1 MQTKNYLKIGL
12 IISLIAHVGFFAVG
26 GYVMSNMTNS
36 LNSMSAQKDNITQ
49 DDITYVDIQL
59 PKETTTDD
67 ITSSEQQISSQ
78 SDITV
83 TQENIEVAPK
93 IEQLEEEK
101 ETPKEEVKQNI
112 ASPTPAT
119 SPKEKKPKYRKLSD
133 LNIRL
138 GKIDESQYDFIKQ
151 IQLDVDNPE
160 NLKSYNPTIKKSAEP
175 VYDHNLIPEGE
186 EIFVIVEY
194 IMDDNG
200 KIIQAD
206 FKYSSED
213 SDPDLSP
220 EVAEDLNAAALEALQ
235 KFEIIPP
242 RDKKGNIVRMPYQQ
256 KFKFT
261 HDSSE
266 NDAQP

>member
-12 IISLIAHVGFFAVG
+12 IISLIAHVGFFALG

-93 IEQLEEEK
+93 TEQLAE
-101 ETPKEEVKQNI
+101 ETPKEDVQQNTI
-112 ASPTPAT
+112 QPTPA
-119 SPKEKKPKYRKLSD
+119 PLKEKKPKYRKLSD
-133 LNIRL
+133 LNIHL

-261 HDSSE
+261 HDTSE
-266 NDAQP
+266 NDEQP

>member
-1 MQTKNYLKIGL
+1 MQTKNYIKIGL
-12 IISLIAHVGFFAVG
+12 VISLVAHVGFFALG
-26 GYVMSNMTNS
+26 GYVMNNMTQS
-36 LNSMSAQKDNITQ
+36 LTGKVTAKDNISQ
-49 DDITYVDIQL
+49 DDITYVDVQI
-59 PKETTTDD
+59 PEENTSDD
-67 ITSSEQQISSQ
+67 ITVPENTVSQ
-78 SDITV
+78 SEIAIA
-83 TQENIEVAPK
+83 QENVANAPELTPPK
-93 IEQLEEEK
+93 QEK
-101 ETPKEEVKQNI
+101 EIKPDIV
-112 ASPTPAT
+112 PPAPPQET
-119 SPKEKKPKYRKLSD
+119 KPKYRKLKD
-133 LNIRL
+133 LNISL

-151 IQLDVDNPE
+151 IQLDVNNPE

-213 SDPDLSP
+213 SDPELPP
-220 EVAEDLNAAALEALQ
+220 EVAEDLNYAALEALQ

-242 RDKKGNIVRMPYQQ
+242 KDKNGNIVRMPYQQ

-261 HDSSE
+261 HDE
-266 NDAQP
+266 TAQDE

>member
-12 IISLIAHVGFFAVG
+12 IISLIAHVGFFALG

-49 DDITYVDIQL
+49 DDITYVDVQIQNDTTAN
-59 PKETTTDD
+59 ETTNT
-67 ITSSEQQISSQ
+67 EEVLPQ
-78 SDITV
+78 SDITI
-83 TQENIEVAPK
+83 TQENIEAAPK
-93 IEQLEEEK
+93 TEQLAEETLK
-101 ETPKEEVKQNI
+101 EDVQQNTI
-112 ASPTPAT
+112 QPTPA
-119 SPKEKKPKYRKLSD
+119 PLKEKKPKYRKLSD
-133 LNIRL
+133 LNIHL

-175 VYDHNLIPEGE
+175 IYDHNLIPEGE

-220 EVAEDLNAAALEALQ
+220 EVAEDLNCAALEALQ

>member
-12 IISLIAHVGFFAVG
+12 IISLIAHVGFFALG

-49 DDITYVDIQL
+49 DDITYVDVQIQNDTTAN
-59 PKETTTDD
+59 ETTNT
-67 ITSSEQQISSQ
+67 EEVLPQ
-78 SDITV
+78 SDITI
-83 TQENIEVAPK
+83 TQENIEAAPK
-93 IEQLEEEK
+93 TEQLEEEK
-101 ETPKEEVKQNI
+101 EIPKEEVKQNI

-261 HDSSE
+261 HDTSE
-266 NDAQP
+266 NDEQP